1 MSASRNGGLL
11 LRERESRNGR
21 KGPTLRERGN
31 EERREERK
39 GNERGTDGDD
49 LIGCCEIR
57 TVSAQSCH
65 MHMCSNAAV
74 DGNLHWSSR

>member
-1 MSASRNGGLL
+1 MAYFKGKGGMMSG
-11 LRERESRNGR
+11 GR
-21 KGPTLRERGN
+21 KGKGGRG
-31 EERREERK
+31 E
-39 GNERGTDGDD
+39 DGDD

-65 MHMCSNAAV
+65 VHMCSNAAV